1 MVETE
6 ARFMAMWSVV
16 GSGRLY
22 LFALL
27 RNGVGKWNLIFSV
40 LNIQISIWYYF
51 SKIHTLK
58 VRKVK
63 ALKNLV
69 LFLLSIKNQEQH
81 HHLLPPQ
88 AQTKTTVDQ
97 PIA

>member
-69 LFLLSIKNQEQH
+69 LFLLSIKNQERAASSSS
-81 HHLLPPQ
+81 PP
-88 AQTKTTVDQ
+88 TSTN
-97 PIA
+97 